1 MTSSLEWFD
10 AFFLKRQ
17 RTITRFGEQCG
28 QGPRAVQYCA
38 KVENMSATGP
48 LCAPASG
55 LRRREQRHYPK
66 LRDAAG
72 LIRSR
77 DRARGE
83 GAAER

>member
-1 MTSSLEWFD
+1 
-10 AFFLKRQ
+10 
-17 RTITRFGEQCG
+17 
-28 QGPRAVQYCA
+28 
-38 KVENMSATGP
+38 MSAAGP